1 MLIRRRFHFNK
12 GSIIVKARGGQL
24 IDDLR
29 RVDLYGG
36 PFVNYN
42 VYAFTLTK
50 RYRWLDMYKEI
61 KIY

>member
-1 MLIRRRFHFNK
+1 M
-12 GSIIVKARGGQL
+12 KARGGQL

-50 RYRWLDMYKEI
+50 RYRRLDMYKEI